1 MVMTESVL
9 MVIVSLLSATAVW
22 DFIKFLI
29 NRKDDTK
36 AQIVEVKK
44 SIKSLDERMAENQAV
59 LARTH
64 LLRFDDELLNDVKHS
79 KEYFSQTLQ
88 DIDVYEAYSAEHPDF
103 KNSFATAAINHIRKT
118 YDELLEKHKF

>member
-1 MVMTESVL
+1 MVMTEKVL

-22 DFIKFLI
+22 DFVKFLI

-44 SIKSLDERMAENQAV
+44 SINKLGDRIDENQAI

-64 LLRFDDELLNDVKHS
+64 ILRFDDELLNDIKHS

-88 DIDVYEAYSAEHPDF
+88 DIDVYEAFCMDHPNF
-103 KNSFATAAINHIRKT
+103 KNSFATAAINHILKT
-118 YDELLEKHKF
+118 YGELLEKHNL

>member
-1 MVMTESVL
+1 MTEAVL
-9 MVIVSLLSATAVW
+9 IALVSLLSATAVW
-22 DFIKFLI
+22 DFVKFLI

-44 SIKSLDERMAENQAV
+44 SINKLGERIDENQAV

-64 LLRFDDELLNDVKHS
+64 ILRFDDELLNDVKHS

-88 DIDVYEAYSAEHPDF
+88 DIDVYEAFCMDHPNF
-103 KNSFATAAINHIRKT
+103 KNSFATAAINHILKT
-118 YDELLEKHKF
+118 YGELLEKHNL

>member
-1 MVMTESVL
+1 MTESIL
-9 MVIVSLLSATAVW
+9 IVIVSLLSATAVW
-22 DFIKFLI
+22 DFVKFLI

-44 SIKSLDERMAENQAV
+44 SINKLGERINENQAV

-64 LLRFDDELLNDVKHS
+64 ILRFDDELLNDVKHS

-88 DIDVYEAYSAEHPDF
+88 DVDVYEVFCMDHPNF
-103 KNSFATAAINHIRKT
+103 KNSYATAAINHIRST
-118 YDELLEKHKF
+118 YDDLLKKHNL

>member
-1 MVMTESVL
+1 MAESVL
-9 MVIVSLLSATAVW
+9 IVIVSLLSATAVW
-22 DFIKFLI
+22 DFVKFLI

-44 SIKSLDERMAENQAV
+44 SINKLGERINENQAV

-64 LLRFDDELLNDVKHS
+64 ILRFDDELLNDVKHS

-88 DIDVYEAYSAEHPDF
+88 DIDVYEVFCMDHPNF
-103 KNSFATAAINHIRKT
+103 KNSYATAAINHIRST
-118 YDELLEKHKF
+118 YDDLLKKHNL

>member
-1 MVMTESVL
+1 MNESVL
-9 MVIVSLLSATAVW
+9 IALVTLLSATAVW
-22 DFIKFLI
+22 DFVKFLI

-44 SIKSLDERMAENQAV
+44 SINKLGERINENQAV

-64 LLRFDDELLNDVKHS
+64 ILRFDDELLNDVKHS

-88 DIDVYEAYSAEHPDF
+88 DIDVYEAFCMDHPNF
-103 KNSFATAAINHIRKT
+103 KNSFATAAINHILKT
-118 YDELLEKHKF
+118 YGELLEKHNL

>member
-1 MVMTESVL
+1 MTETVL

-22 DFIKFLI
+22 DFVKFLI

-36 AQIVEVKK
+36 AQIVEVKT
-44 SIKSLDERMAENQAV
+44 SITKLDERINKNQAV

-64 LLRFDDELLNDVKHS
+64 ILRFDDELLNDVKHS

-88 DIDVYEAYSAEHPDF
+88 DIDVYEVFCMDHPDF

-118 YDELLEKHKF
+118 YDEMLEKHNL

>member
-22 DFIKFLI
+22 DFVKFLI

-44 SIKSLDERMAENQAV
+44 SINKLGERIDENQAV

-64 LLRFDDELLNDVKHS
+64 ILRFDDELLNDVKHS

-88 DIDVYEAYSAEHPDF
+88 DIDVYEAFCMDHPNF

-118 YDELLEKHKF
+118 YDELLDRHKL

>member
-1 MVMTESVL
+1 MVMTETVL

-22 DFIKFLI
+22 DFVKFLI

-44 SIKSLDERMAENQAV
+44 SINKLGERIDENQAI
-59 LARTH
+59 LARSH
-64 LLRFDDELLNDVKHS
+64 ILRFDDELLNDVNHS

-88 DIDVYEAYSAEHPDF
+88 DIDVYEAFCMDHPNF
-103 KNSFATAAINHIRKT
+103 KNSYATAAINHIRST
-118 YDELLEKHKF
+118 YDDLLKKHNL

>member
-1 MVMTESVL
+1 MVMTEKVL

-22 DFIKFLI
+22 DFVKFLI

-44 SIKSLDERMAENQAV
+44 SIKSLDGRMAQNQAI

-64 LLRFDDELLNDVKHS
+64 ILRFDDELLNDVKHS

-88 DIDVYEAYSAEHPDF
+88 DIDVYEAFCMNHPNF
-103 KNSFATAAINHIRKT
+103 KNSYDTAAINHIRST
-118 YDELLEKHKF
+118 YDDLLKKHNL

>member
-1 MVMTESVL
+1 MTESVL
-9 MVIVSLLSATAVW
+9 ILIVSLLSATAVW
-22 DFIKFLI
+22 DFVKFLI

-44 SIKSLDERMAENQAV
+44 SINKLGERIDENQAI
-59 LARTH
+59 LARSH
-64 LLRFDDELLNDVKHS
+64 ILRFDDELLNDVNHS

-88 DIDVYEAYSAEHPDF
+88 DIDVYEAFCMNHPNF

-118 YDELLEKHKF
+118 YDELLEKHKV

>member
-1 MVMTESVL
+1 MVMTEKVL

-22 DFIKFLI
+22 DFVKFLI

-44 SIKSLDERMAENQAV
+44 SINKLGERIDENQAI

-64 LLRFDDELLNDVKHS
+64 ILRFDDELLNDIKHS

-88 DIDVYEAYSAEHPDF
+88 DIDVYEAFCMDHPNF
-103 KNSFATAAINHIRKT
+103 KNSFATAAINHILKT
-118 YDELLEKHKF
+118 YGELLEKHNL

>member
-1 MVMTESVL
+1 MAESVL
-9 MVIVSLLSATAVW
+9 IVIVSLLSATAVW
-22 DFIKFLI
+22 DFVKFLI

-44 SIKSLDERMAENQAV
+44 SINKLGERIDENQAV

-64 LLRFDDELLNDVKHS
+64 ILRFDDELLNDIKHS

-88 DIDVYEAYSAEHPDF
+88 DIDVYEAFCMDHPNF
-103 KNSFATAAINHIRKT
+103 KNSFATAAINHILKT
-118 YDELLEKHKF
+118 YGELLEKHNL

>member
-1 MVMTESVL
+1 MTEAAL
-9 MVIVSLLSATAVW
+9 IALVSLLSATAVW

-44 SIKSLDERMAENQAV
+44 SINKLGERINENQAV

-64 LLRFDDELLNDVKHS
+64 ILRFDDELLNDVKHS

-88 DIDVYEAYSAEHPDF
+88 DIDVYEAFCMNHPNF
-103 KNSFATAAINHIRKT
+103 KNSYATAAINHIRST
-118 YDELLEKHKF
+118 YDDLLKKHNL

>member
-1 MVMTESVL
+1 MVESVL
-9 MVIVSLLSATAVW
+9 IVIVSLLSATAVW
-22 DFIKFLI
+22 DFAKFLI

-44 SIKSLDERMAENQAV
+44 SINKLGDRINENQAV

-64 LLRFDDELLNDVKHS
+64 ILRFDDELLNDVKHS

-88 DIDVYEAYSAEHPDF
+88 DIDVYEVFCMDHPNF
-103 KNSFATAAINHIRKT
+103 KNSYATAAINHIRST
-118 YDELLEKHKF
+118 YDDLLKKHNL

>member
-1 MVMTESVL
+1 MTQSVL
-9 MVIVSLLSATAVW
+9 IALVTLLSATAVW
-22 DFIKFLI
+22 DFVKFLI

-44 SIKSLDERMAENQAV
+44 SINKLGERINENQAV

-64 LLRFDDELLNDVKHS
+64 ILRFDDELLNDIKHS

-88 DIDVYEAYSAEHPDF
+88 DIDVYEAFCMDHPNF
-103 KNSFATAAINHIRKT
+103 KNSYATAAINHIRKT
-118 YDELLEKHKF
+118 YDELLERHNL

>member
-1 MVMTESVL
+1 MTESVL
-9 MVIVSLLSATAVW
+9 ILIVSLLSATAVW
-22 DFIKFLI
+22 DFVKFLI

-44 SIKSLDERMAENQAV
+44 SINKLEERIGKNQAI

-64 LLRFDDELLNDVKHS
+64 ILRFDDELLNDVKHS

-88 DIDVYEAYSAEHPDF
+88 DIDVYEAFCMNHPDF

-118 YDELLEKHKF
+118 YDELLEKHNL

>member
-1 MVMTESVL
+1 MTESVL
-9 MVIVSLLSATAVW
+9 IALVTLLSATAVW
-22 DFIKFLI
+22 DFVKFLI

-44 SIKSLDERMAENQAV
+44 SINKLGERINENQAV

-64 LLRFDDELLNDVKHS
+64 ILRFDDELLNDVKHS

-88 DIDVYEAYSAEHPDF
+88 DVDVYEAFCMDHPNF
-103 KNSFATAAINHIRKT
+103 KNSYATAAINHIRST
-118 YDELLEKHKF
+118 YDELLKKHDL

>member
-1 MVMTESVL
+1 MTEAVL

-22 DFIKFLI
+22 DFAKFLI

-44 SIKSLDERMAENQAV
+44 SINKLGDRIDENQAI

-64 LLRFDDELLNDVKHS
+64 ILRFDDELLNDIKHS

-88 DIDVYEAYSAEHPDF
+88 DIDVYEAFCMDHPNF
-103 KNSFATAAINHIRKT
+103 KNSYATAAINHIRST
-118 YDELLEKHKF
+118 YDDLLKKHNL

>member
-1 MVMTESVL
+1 MTQSVL
-9 MVIVSLLSATAVW
+9 IALVTLLSATAVW
-22 DFIKFLI
+22 DFAKFLI

-44 SIKSLDERMAENQAV
+44 SINKLGERINENQAI

-64 LLRFDDELLNDVKHS
+64 ILRFDDELLNDVKHS

-88 DIDVYEAYSAEHPDF
+88 DIDVYEAFCMNHPNF
-103 KNSFATAAINHIRKT
+103 KNSYATAAINHIRST
-118 YDELLEKHKF
+118 YDDLLKKHNL